1 MVYVHLSQGFEE
13 IEALTVVDLLRR
25 VNIDVKLVAVSPTCS
40 DDSYKVKGAHDIVVY
55 ADLLFDEADYDACDM
70 IVLPGGMPG
79 TTNLL
84 SHRGL
89 KEKLELFY
97 NQKKPIAAI
106 CAAPMI
112 LGKSGMLKGRTA
124 VCYPGMEG
132 YLEGATVGKEDVVID
147 DFIITSKGPGTAMKF
162 ALEIIRFL
170 LGDEAASELKK
181 ELVNN

>member
-97 NQKKPIAAI
+97 NQKN
-106 CAAPMI
+106 
-112 LGKSGMLKGRTA
+112 S
-124 VCYPGMEG
+124 
-132 YLEGATVGKEDVVID
+132 
-147 DFIITSKGPGTAMKF
+147 TSKSQHP
-162 ALEIIRFL
+162 L
-170 LGDEAASELKK
+170 LQHTF
-181 ELVNN
+181 